1 MENQLYKYEDWY
13 NGNVILANCPFEIT
27 EKTKNIP
34 TVQWDQFDT
43 LSINFIK
50 NNLSKLFDLEY
61 QKILKSIKSHVKSE
75 LDNCN
80 NKMHY
85 LKNRIQITKAILFSN
100 IDHLTI
106 EQEYYKFAGKISI
119 PVNSYHRMKSYLQ
132 DHLLDGKTCYYEF
145 MLPNMKDSIT
155 PEVYIH
161 VLFDLISWLKSQ
173 IETIQNFSNL
183 KFPTITMIHFYHYL
197 VKAGIKQTAEEKQLE
212 YENNGQK
219 IGKNHLIEQIALD
232 LNVNPKSFRSHYYE
246 IIEPKATKIG
256 KIKKM
261 KVEVKI
267 LLAKLLENYPQ
278 AKKLF
283 DSDME
288 KLDRFE

>member
-1 MENQLYKYEDWY
+1 MKNQLYQYIDWY
-13 NGNVILANCPFEIT
+13 NGKVILANCPFEIT
-27 EKTKNIP
+27 EKNKNTPI
-34 TVQWDQFDT
+34 VQWDQFD
-43 LSINFIK
+43 LPVIELIK
-50 NNLSKLFDLEY
+50 NKLKSLFDLEY

-80 NKMHY
+80 NKMQY

-106 EQEYYKFAGKISI
+106 EQEYYNFVGKVSI

-145 MLPNMKDSIT
+145 MLPKMKDSIT

-173 IETIQNFSNL
+173 KETIQNFSNS
-183 KFPTITMIHFYHYL
+183 KFPTITMVHFYHYL
-197 VKAGIKQTAEEKQLE
+197 VKTGIKQTAEEKHLE
-212 YENNGQK
+212 YINNGLK
-219 IGKNHLIEQIALD
+219 IGKNQLIEQIALE
-232 LNVNPKSFRSHYYE
+232 LNVNPNSFKSYYYK
-246 IIEPKATKIG
+246 IIEPKAKESG
-256 KIKKM
+256 KIMKM
-261 KVEVKI
+261 KKEVKI
-267 LLAKLLENYPQ
+267 LLAKLLENYPE

-288 KLDRFE
+288 KQDRFE

>member
-1 MENQLYKYEDWY
+1 MENKLYKYEDWH
-13 NGNVILANCPFEIT
+13 NGKVILANCPFEIT
-27 EKTKNIP
+27 EKNKNTPI
-34 TVQWDQFDT
+34 VQWNQFD
-43 LSINFIK
+43 LPVSKLIK
-50 NNLSKLFDLEY
+50 NKLKSLFDLEY
-61 QKILKSIKSHVKSE
+61 QKILKSIKRHVKSE

-80 NKMHY
+80 NKMQY

-106 EQEYYKFAGKISI
+106 EQEYYNFVGKVSI

-132 DHLLDGKTCYYEF
+132 DHLLDGKICYYEF
-145 MLPNMKDSIT
+145 MLPNLKDAIT
-155 PEVYIH
+155 PEVYMH
-161 VLFDLISWLKSQ
+161 VLFDLISWLNSQ
-173 IETIQNFSNL
+173 IETIQNFSKSNS
-183 KFPTITMIHFYHYL
+183 KTITAAYFYYYL

-232 LNVNPKSFRSHYYE
+232 LNVNPKSFKTLYYK
-246 IIEPKATKIG
+246 IIDANETAVG
-256 KIKKM
+256 KPKKM
-261 KVEVKI
+261 KKEVKI
-267 LLAKLLENYPQ
+267 LLAKLLENYPE

-288 KLDRFE
+288 KQDRFE